1 MEHET
6 WNYQNTHFSSHILFT
21 SLSAIFI
28 FVDYHNSKNLKCLP
42 NMRKTIQIKHKLIY
56 LFYVEIAVSVNKLWW
71 TIFSSC
77 LLKCAFWV
85 ARMSQASHGHF
96 FPSCRD
102 CLCLFM
108 IFFQSQWSHKHH
120 MEIVSLYVQIVYAS
134 LGILYESHGSHKHHM
149 NISSLH
155 AHIV

>member
-1 MEHET
+1 MKHET
-6 WNYQNTHFSSHILFT
+6 IKIPILV
-21 SLSAIFI
+21 AIFFSPVFQPFLFSLI
-28 FVDYHNSKNLKCLP
+28 IIIV
-42 NMRKTIQIKHKLIY
+42 KTWNVCQIWEKR
-56 LFYVEIAVSVNKLWW
+56 FYVEIAVSVNKLWW